1 MEKEILTQEMI
12 MQDLKKEYSQNIKGC
27 VIGLVV
33 FIVFALVMGS
43 VIYAMASKDKAP
55 ALMIILTVLFC
66 ITFLF
71 FVGYII
77 WQKLLIKNIKLQIT
91 TDKLVQ
97 ITEKGSYP
105 VSYFVHLF
113 CNGNIGHAP
122 YIPYY
127 LYFSE
132 YGKFAIPLQNYI
144 WSETFACTD
153 KGVYYTSKIGDEFY
167 LAISG
172 RKIVRVYNKRLFQL
186 KEN

>member
-1 MEKEILTQEMI
+1 MEKEILTREI
-12 MQDLKKEYSQNIKGC
+12 IIKDLKKEYSKNIKSF
-27 VIGLVV
+27 VIGLVIFAV
-33 FIVFALVMGS
+33 FTLIMES

-66 ITFLF
+66 ITFLL

-97 ITEKGSYP
+97 ITESDYRVYP
-105 VSYFVHLF
+105 FFRHSRLHI
-113 CNGNIGHAP
+113 NASHT
-122 YIPYY
+122 PYY

-132 YGKFAIPLQNYI
+132 YGKFAIPLQNYN
-144 WSETFACTD
+144 WSKAFACTD

-172 RKIVRVYNKRLFQL
+172 GKIVRVYNKRLFQL
-186 KEN
+186 KED